1 MEQAQFYFDMLF
13 QLENKAARLNH
24 LKSKKVKGA
33 LVWFLAVSVLTSD
46 PVDSFPEVCLG
57 INIIITY

>member
-1 MEQAQFYFDMLF
+1 MIF

-33 LVWFLAVSVLTSD
+33 LVQFIAVSVLTSD
-46 PVDSFPEVCLG
+46 PVD
-57 INIIITY
+57 

>member
-1 MEQAQFYFDMLF
+1 MLF
-13 QLENKAARLNH
+13 QLENKAARFNH